1 MRVSGEQ
8 LGYLLVVLSL
18 VLGTGG
24 VVIRSHADSEL
35 PISPAP
41 AIDMGDTPELTI
53 ATDLSQGACRPPQPT
68 RRRMT
73 LPLPQARPGEVSF
86 TLNTRGY
93 NYSEPGRYPPAA
105 PVPEGTPPADLKKH
119 APASEAR

>member
-24 VVIRSHADSEL
+24 VVIRSHADSAL

-41 AIDMGDTPELTI
+41 AIQSGETPESSI
-53 ATDLSQGACRPPQPT
+53 ASDASQGACRLPQPT

-73 LPLPQARPGEVSF
+73 LPLPQPRPGELSF

-93 NYSEPGRYPPAA
+93 NYSEAGRYPPAA
-105 PVPEGTPPADLKKH
+105 PVPKGTPPADLKKH
-119 APASEAR
+119 ALESEAR

>member
-35 PISPAP
+35 PVSPAP
-41 AIDMGDTPELTI
+41 AIDIGETPESSV
-53 ATDLSQGACRPPQPT
+53 ATDSSQGTCRPPQPT

-119 APASEAR
+119 APESEAR